1 MLHKKVWI
9 FGAPYAGKTTTAC
22 QAPNHLVLSSDG
34 NAQYVTNS
42 YEVFTDK
49 VTKSGR
55 IVNRT
60 YAWELFEDKVTQLEA
75 ECPYDTLILDLVE
88 DFYEMCRQY
97 MYKELKITH
106 ESDDNLRAWDK
117 IRGRFLSTMRRFTNL
132 PCDIILISH
141 EDTSKDITR
150 RNGDNVTAIKPNIQL
165 KIANKLAGMVA
176 ITGRAVVENDRYKF
190 EIDTNDVTFGGGR
203 GGIKN
208 VVVPLSWEEICN
220 LFDNFGKSPVTTPSV
235 DSKPA
240 ANPRRRV

>member
-1 MLHKKVWI
+1 MFKKVWI
-9 FGAPYAGKTTTAC
+9 FGAPYSGKTTTAC

-34 NAQYVTNS
+34 NAQYVTDS

-49 VTKSGR
+49 VTKTGR

-60 YAWELFEDKVTQLEA
+60 YAWELFEEKLTQLEA
-75 ECPYDTLILDLVE
+75 DCPYQTLILDLVE

-117 IRGRFLSTMRRFTNL
+117 VRGRFLSTMRRFTNL

-208 VVVPLSWEEICN
+208 VTIPLSWEEISK
-220 LFDNFGKSPVTTPSV
+220 LFDNFGK
-235 DSKPA
+235 KPNTA
-240 ANPRRRV
+240 SEGIKPTGATHRRS